1 MRRSLLPGTLLLLL
15 TASAACAG
23 GLNLAWNDCY
33 GDGFWATNKAFA
45 CSSNSGSFVA
55 YGTYIPSASHDALNG
70 NEIVLDLQAATDNFP
85 DWWAFKN
92 SGTCPTNA
100 VSVQAPSPTGSAVLS
115 QDQLL

>member
-1 MRRSLLPGTLLLLL
+1 MKRSLLLCTLLLLL

-70 NEIVLDLQAATDNFP
+70 NELVLDLQAATDNFQ
-85 DWWAFKN
+85 DCWACKH
-92 SGTCPTNA
+92 SGTCRPHAGA
-100 VSVQAPSPTGSAVLS
+100 VPAPHRA
-115 QDQLL
+115 